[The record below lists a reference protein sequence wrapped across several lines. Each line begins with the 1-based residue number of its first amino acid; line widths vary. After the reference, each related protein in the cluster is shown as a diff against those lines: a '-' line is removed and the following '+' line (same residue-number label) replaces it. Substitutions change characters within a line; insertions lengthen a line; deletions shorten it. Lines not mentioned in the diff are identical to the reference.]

1 MQIIQNRKKFFILSL
16 LVIIIGFGFMIA
28 NAQAGKGALNWDVEF
43 TGGTSMELNMNGKY
57 DNDKL
62 ISIIKDVT
70 DQSSPQIQE
79 VLGTNNVEIKLQSI
93 DSPTRTALV
102 EAIQKEYSKATLTE
116 ANDISGTVSGEMQR
130 AAIKATLIA
139 AVAMLIYISIR
150 FKDVRA
156 GGSAILALIH
166 DVLVVLAAYAIFRI
180 PVNNAF
186 IAVLLTIL
194 GYSVNST
201 IVIFDRIRENKGAF
215 KRNQTAERIN
225 KSIHHVDF
233 IGRFHLVYLNT
244 DVIFLDYC
252 IYQGFTHDFIIK
264 TSDIA
269 LDKECLKE
277 FCRVFQFACTLSNR
291 HKWKARVRFQR
302 FDNLR
307 YHHGIVAK
315 EDYIKLIIFY
325 ILTKPSVH
333 FLWID

>member
-186 IAVLLTIL
+186 IAVLLL
-194 GYSVNST
+194 FST
-201 IVIFDRIRENKGAF
+201 VFVKIKGHSRETRQQNASIRASA
-215 KRNQTAERIN
+215 RHWRVP
-225 KSIHHVDF
+225 SIH
-233 IGRFHLVYLNT
+233 
-244 DVIFLDYC
+244 
-252 IYQGFTHDFIIK
+252 
-264 TSDIA
+264 
-269 LDKECLKE
+269 
-277 FCRVFQFACTLSNR
+277 
-291 HKWKARVRFQR
+291 
-302 FDNLR
+302 
-307 YHHGIVAK
+307 
-315 EDYIKLIIFY
+315 
-325 ILTKPSVH
+325 P
-333 FLWID
+333 

>member
-156 GGSAILALIH
+156 GGSAILALI
-166 DVLVVLAAYAIFRI
+166 
-180 PVNNAF
+180 P
-186 IAVLLTIL
+186 
-194 GYSVNST
+194 
-201 IVIFDRIRENKGAF
+201 
-215 KRNQTAERIN
+215 Q
-225 KSIHHVDF
+225 
-233 IGRFHLVYLNT
+233 
-244 DVIFLDYC
+244 
-252 IYQGFTHDFIIK
+252 
-264 TSDIA
+264 
-269 LDKECLKE
+269 
-277 FCRVFQFACTLSNR
+277 
-291 HKWKARVRFQR
+291 W
-302 FDNLR
+302 
-307 YHHGIVAK
+307 
-315 EDYIKLIIFY
+315 
-325 ILTKPSVH
+325 
-333 FLWID
+333 